1 MSFCRLVLLQVLAA
15 LLFIAAG
22 TASLSAQS
30 KKQLPPPP
38 AHAKSP
44 SPAVT
49 DDFVHQQFDENCSL
63 LAGPPLGAVLFQA
76 LSVGLGILLL
86 AGLWTP
92 VAGTLVAAEALWNV
106 FSSGHPWRWIMLATL
121 GAALA
126 LIGPGAWSIDARLFG
141 WRRLEIRDRKSQDS
155 PP

>member
-1 MSFCRLVLLQVLAA
+1 MR
-15 LLFIAAG
+15 
-22 TASLSAQS
+22 LSAGMGMVDQG
-30 KKQLPPPP
+30 
-38 AHAKSP
+38 
-44 SPAVT
+44 VM
-49 DDFVHQQFDENCSL
+49 EL
-63 LAGPPLGAVLFQA
+63 LAGPPLGAVPFQV
-76 LSVGLGILLL
+76 LSIGLGILLL

-106 FSSGHPWRWIMLATL
+106 FTSGHPWGWIMLATL

>member
-1 MSFCRLVLLQVLAA
+1 MRLSAGMALVVQGVLA
-15 LLFIAAG
+15 
-22 TASLSAQS
+22 
-30 KKQLPPPP
+30 
-38 AHAKSP
+38 
-44 SPAVT
+44 
-49 DDFVHQQFDENCSL
+49 L
-63 LAGPPLGAVLFQA
+63 LAGPPLGAAVLFQA
-76 LSVGLGILLL
+76 LSIGLGILLL

-92 VAGTLVAAEALWNV
+92 VAGTLVAAAALWNV

-155 PP
+155 SPDE

>member
-1 MSFCRLVLLQVLAA
+1 MR
-15 LLFIAAG
+15 
-22 TASLSAQS
+22 LSAGMALVVQGI
-30 KKQLPPPP
+30 L
-38 AHAKSP
+38 
-44 SPAVT
+44 T
-49 DDFVHQQFDENCSL
+49 L
-63 LAGPPLGAVLFQA
+63 LAGPPPGAVLFQA
-76 LSVGLGILLL
+76 LSIGLGILLL

-106 FSSGHPWRWIMLATL
+106 FSSGHPWCWIMLATL

-126 LIGPGAWSIDARLFG
+126 LVGPGAWSIDARLFG

>member
-1 MSFCRLVLLQVLAA
+1 MS
-15 LLFIAAG
+15 AG
-22 TASLSAQS
+22 TAMVIEGVLA
-30 KKQLPPPP
+30 LM
-38 AHAKSP
+38 
-44 SPAVT
+44 
-49 DDFVHQQFDENCSL
+49 
-63 LAGPPLGAVLFQA
+63 AGPPLGAVLVQM
-76 LSVGLGILLL
+76 LSIGLGLLLL

-92 VAGTLVAAEALWNV
+92 VTGTLVAAGALWNA

-141 WRRLEIRDRKSQDS
+141 WRRLEIRDRKSQDA

>member
-1 MSFCRLVLLQVLAA
+1 MRLLAGMA
-15 LLFIAAG
+15 IVVQAV
-22 TASLSAQS
+22 SA
-30 KKQLPPPP
+30 
-38 AHAKSP
+38 
-44 SPAVT
+44 
-49 DDFVHQQFDENCSL
+49 L
-63 LAGPPLGAVLFQA
+63 LAGPPLGAILFQS
-76 LSVGLGILLL
+76 LSIGLGLLLL

-106 FSSGHPWRWIMLATL
+106 FSCGQPWCWIMLATL